1 MPLNSSEDRLL
12 AIPFLV
18 CVIFRILGA
27 SPVAQLVKNM
37 SANAGD
43 IRDTDSIAGLGKFPE
58 EGKGNPL

>member
-1 MPLNSSEDRLL
+1 MPLNSSEDKLI

-27 SPVAQLVKNM
+27 SPVAQLIKNT
-37 SANAGD
+37 SVNAGD
-43 IRDTDSIAGLGKFPE
+43 IRDTGSIAGLGKFPK